1 MPVTMKQLLLKVK
14 EPVAKS
20 DSLQTLKVDLVAEKA
35 KLEAVEAKSK
45 ELAALVPLAS
55 EFI

>member
-35 KLEAVEAKSK
+35 KLEAVEAKSQ